1 MLDVGVEPT
10 ATRLKVARS
19 TTELTERILYVI
31 HPDGAHPI
39 AIFFAIFRPA
49 THGLT
54 RVGFEPTQRNARR
67 S

>member
-19 TTELTERILYVI
+19 TTELTERILRRPPRRGPSNSY
-31 HPDGAHPI
+31 
-39 AIFFAIFRPA
+39 FFAIFRPA